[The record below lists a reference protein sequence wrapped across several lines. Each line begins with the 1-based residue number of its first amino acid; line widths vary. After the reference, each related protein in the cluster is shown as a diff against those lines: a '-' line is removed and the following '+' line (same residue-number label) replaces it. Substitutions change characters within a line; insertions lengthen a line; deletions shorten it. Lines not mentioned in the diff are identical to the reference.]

1 MIELVLPWAEQLEAS
16 PFGALM
22 RESTLF
28 YPAANLLHLLGLVML
43 LGSMLLLDLRLL
55 GFAREVPLL
64 EASRRLTPI
73 GIAGLLLLLLTGFCL
88 FAADAGPLT
97 KNWLL
102 QLKLLL
108 VTVGAAN
115 ALLFR
120 ALWNARLVDWDQR
133 PPASGRLQV
142 ALSILIWCG
151 VMSAGRLLA
160 YV

>member
-1 MIELVLPWAEQLEAS
+1 MDALLPWAERLEAS
-16 PFGALM
+16 SFGALM
-22 RESTLF
+22 RNSEVL
-28 YPAANLLHLLGLVML
+28 YPAANLLHLVGLVML

-55 GFAREVPLL
+55 GAAREVPLL

-73 GIAGLLLLLLTGFCL
+73 GVAGLLLLLGTGFCL
-88 FAADAGPLT
+88 FAADAGPLLG
-97 KNWLL
+97 NWLL

-108 VTVGAAN
+108 VGLGTAN

-120 ALWNARLVDWDQR
+120 ARWSTRLADWDVR
-133 PPASGRLQV
+133 PPLAGRLQV

-160 YV
+160 YI

>member
-1 MIELVLPWAEQLEAS
+1 MEFVLPWAEQLEAS
-16 PFGALM
+16 PFGTLM

-55 GFAREVPLL
+55 GLAREVPLQ
-64 EASRRLTPI
+64 ETSRRLTPI
-73 GIAGLLLLLLTGFCL
+73 GIAGLLLLLFTGFCL
-88 FAADAGPLT
+88 FAADAGPLLG
-97 KNWLL
+97 NWLL

-108 VTVGAAN
+108 VAVGVVN

-120 ALWNARLVDWDQR
+120 ALWSARLVDWDLQ

-160 YV
+160 YI

>member
-1 MIELVLPWAEQLEAS
+1 MEFVLPWAERLEAS

-22 RESTLF
+22 RESSLL
-28 YPAANLLHLLGLVML
+28 YPTANLLHLLGLVML

-55 GFAREVPLL
+55 GLAREVPLL

-73 GIAGLLLLLLTGFCL
+73 GIAGLLLQLATGFCL

-97 KNWLL
+97 GNWLL
-102 QLKLLL
+102 QLKLAL
-108 VTVGAAN
+108 VGAGIAN

-120 ALWNARLVDWDQR
+120 ACWARRLADWDRR
-133 PPASGRLQV
+133 PPLAGRLQV

-151 VMSAGRLLA
+151 VMAAGRLLA

>member
-1 MIELVLPWAEQLEAS
+1 MEFILPWAERLETS

-22 RESTLF
+22 RESALF
-28 YPAANLLHLLGLVML
+28 YPTANLLHLLGLVML

-55 GFAREVPLL
+55 GLAREVPVQ

-73 GIAGLLLLLLTGFCL
+73 GIAGLLIQLVTGFCL

-97 KNWLL
+97 GNWLL
-102 QLKLLL
+102 QLKLAL
-108 VTVGAAN
+108 VGVGIAN

-120 ALWNARLVDWDQR
+120 ACWARRLADWDLR
-133 PPASGRLQV
+133 PPLAGRLQV
-142 ALSILIWCG
+142 ALSILTWCG
-151 VMSAGRLLA
+151 VMSAGRVLA